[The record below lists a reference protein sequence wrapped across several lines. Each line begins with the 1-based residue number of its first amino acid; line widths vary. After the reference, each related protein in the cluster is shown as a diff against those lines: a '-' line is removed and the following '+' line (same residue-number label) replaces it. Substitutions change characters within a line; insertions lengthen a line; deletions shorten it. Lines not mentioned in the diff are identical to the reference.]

1 MIRKAALS
9 VCLMAGCIWCLA
21 LVTRADSAQS
31 APASGSFKPVA
42 TVESLM
48 HGQNLFFKQ
57 IKGELGKPSSEERN
71 EEIKESAEVLAELA
85 NVNRFNSKKEDYRAW
100 ATELRDTAL
109 LLAAEA
115 DKNEKADDGRLKNF
129 LVKLKDTCTAC
140 HDMYQ

>member
-9 VCLMAGCIWCLA
+9 VCLMASCIWCLA

-31 APASGSFKPVA
+31 ASTGGTFKPVA
-42 TVESLM
+42 PVESLM
-48 HGQNLFFKQ
+48 HGQNVFFKE
-57 IKGELGKPSSEERN
+57 IRAELDKPSSEERN

-109 LLAAEA
+109 GLAAEA